1 MIGHY
6 TTGLRAGQRG
16 AADKRCRS
24 EVRVAAAPAGLA
36 ARRALSVRGRG
47 PQAQIGGQGPS
58 AVHPRGRMTEG
69 APTRSTAGERP
80 ASLAEAVDLGPM
92 PRGRSSGLRSAA
104 IYVAVPLFV
113 TVIAAASGGLSLAGF
128 ASYLPTAS
136 IDVTYSFLRMGAAYF
151 ASLGFALAYGYY
163 AATRRTGE
171 RVMIPILDILQ
182 SIPILGF
189 FPFALLFFAALTP
202 GSWPGVNI
210 ASVFLI
216 FTSMA
221 WNMVFGVYESL
232 KTLPAELKEVSETFR
247 LRGFLLFRRVLFPAT
262 INRLVYNS
270 VLSWTA
276 GWFFLVE
283 AEIFTTNTS
292 RALPGI
298 GSFLSFAASEHDGQ
312 AFVAG
317 IFVLVIVIALLDFAV
332 WRPLG
337 KWAQRFRY
345 DTSPSGEGETGPTSG
360 ATSRIR
366 RVAAYVTR
374 GVRTGVTRIS
384 SPLVQLAAITV
395 RPVRRSERRLSL
407 VAYLEVG
414 AILVVCWLIL
424 IALIVAVYDVFSGP
438 VLPGV
443 WAQIESLPLA
453 MGASAIR
460 VTTAYLIC
468 LAIALP
474 LATVLARNPRA
485 SRFGMPTVEVVA
497 SFPATALFPVIIFEL
512 IPYLTAEGAAV
523 LMLMTGMMW
532 YLFFNILSGLR
543 GLPPDLEEAATSF
556 GVRGWKRFT
565 RVVLPGIF
573 PALITG
579 SITAF
584 GGGWNTL
591 IVAEYLSVSNSQ
603 SLSLFG
609 VGRAIDVGYALPDH
623 TGYPLLVA
631 GLLTL
636 VATVVAINELIW
648 KPLYRR
654 AVEKYRVD

>member
-1 MIGHY
+1 MGETG
-6 TTGLRAGQRG
+6 TTNPVEQHSPGASRAGDKPHRVPSGVVSASIYIGLPVG
-16 AADKRCRS
+16 AG
-24 EVRVAAAPAGLA
+24 VF
-36 ARRALSVRGRG
+36 
-47 PQAQIGGQGPS
+47 
-58 AVHPRGRMTEG
+58 
-69 APTRSTAGERP
+69 
-80 ASLAEAVDLGPM
+80 
-92 PRGRSSGLRSAA
+92 A
-104 IYVAVPLFV
+104 IA
-113 TVIAAASGGLSLAGF
+113 TVGLSLGNF
-128 ASYLPTAS
+128 TSYLPTAA
-136 IDVTYSFLRMGAAYF
+136 IDVTYSFLRMTAAYA

-232 KTLPAELKEVSETFR
+232 KTLPAELKEAADTFR
-247 LRGFLLFRRVLFPAT
+247 LRGSLLFRRVLLPAT
-262 INRLVYNS
+262 MNRLVYNS

-292 RALPGI
+292 QALPGI
-298 GSFLSFAASEHDGQ
+298 GSFLSFSASDHNTD
-312 AFVAG
+312 AFLAG

-337 KWAQRFRY
+337 KWAERFRY
-345 DTSPSGEGETGPTSG
+345 DTAPSGEGEILPVVDTT
-360 ATSRIR
+360 TRFR

-374 GVRTGVTRIS
+374 GVRTGVTRLS
-384 SPLVQLAAITV
+384 TPLVQLAAITT
-395 RPVRRSERRLSL
+395 RPGPKSQLRHTAVSY
-407 VAYLEVG
+407 VAIG
-414 AILVVCWLIL
+414 AILVVGWLML
-424 IALIVAVYDVFSGP
+424 IALAVGVFHVFSGP
-438 VLPGV
+438 ILPGIRN
-443 WAQIESLPLA
+443 QIELLPFA
-453 MGASAIR
+453 MGASALR
-460 VTTAYLIC
+460 VTSAFALC

-474 LATVLARNPRA
+474 LALYLTRNPRA
-485 SRFGMPTVEVVA
+485 SRVGMPIVEVIA

-523 LMLMTGMMW
+523 LMLMTGMIW
-532 YLFFNILSGLR
+532 YLFFNVLSGMR
-543 GLPPDLEEAATSF
+543 SLPPDLEEAAASF
-556 GVRGWKRFT
+556 NVHGWKKFT
-565 RVVLPGIF
+565 RVILPGIF

-591 IVAEYLSVSNSQ
+591 IVAEYLNVNASQ
-603 SLSLFG
+603 TLSLFG
-609 VGRAIDVGYALPDH
+609 VGRDIDIGYALPNN
-623 TGYPLLVA
+623 TGLPLMVAALLV
-631 GLLTL
+631 L
-636 VATVVAINELIW
+636 VATVVTINEVIW

-654 AVEKYRVD
+654 AVEKYRYD